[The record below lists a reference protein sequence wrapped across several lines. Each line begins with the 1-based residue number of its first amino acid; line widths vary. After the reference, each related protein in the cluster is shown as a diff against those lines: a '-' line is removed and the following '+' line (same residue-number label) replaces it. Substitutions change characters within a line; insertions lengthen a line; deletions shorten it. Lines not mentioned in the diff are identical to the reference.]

1 MSDFLTTQEH
11 VSSYV
16 DDLSRKEGWFIFSA
30 WVWNA
35 LVFWLAMVIMSA
47 LIPRGRDADNA
58 LKTKHQRIAAARKT
72 TTVRGCVRSE
82 APIRDTIH
90 FRRLLI
96 DVLCLNS
103 ASWLH

>member
-1 MSDFLTTQEH
+1 MMSMSDFLTTQEH

-47 LIPRGRDADNA
+47 LAYVMNRNSLPASKSFMAD
-58 LKTKHQRIAAARKT
+58 L
-72 TTVRGCVRSE
+72 
-82 APIRDTIH
+82 
-90 FRRLLI
+90 
-96 DVLCLNS
+96 
-103 ASWLH
+103 